1 MDVVNLKGFP
11 VRLKDDLP
19 AEGIEA
25 EDFYFVKG
33 DLNEDSLFDHQD
45 EKARLLVSVPSMDTG
60 IGVLIAKKM
69 NEYLKKRKGVF
80 ALLISKDLPFAIKRV
95 FDKEKITTFQI
106 GSDFRYGDFGDDYGV
121 EMLEGALRG
130 LLANS
135 VVLIDKDNKI
145 VYSEL
150 VQDIFAEPD
159 YESVFEEVDDLLK

>member
-19 AEGIEA
+19 AEGVKA

-33 DLNEDSLFDHQD
+33 NLNEDSLYDHE
-45 EKARLLVSVPSMDTG
+45 EKAKLIVSVPSVDTG
-60 IGVLIAKKM
+60 IGILISKKF
-69 NEYLKKRKGVF
+69 NELLKKRKGVF

-95 FDKEKITTFQI
+95 FDKEGVTNFEI
-106 GSDFRYGDFGDDYGV
+106 GSDFRYGDFGEDYGV

-130 LLANS
+130 LLTNA
-135 VVLIDKDNKI
+135 VLVLDKDHKI

-150 VQDIFAEPD
+150 VSEIFSEPD
-159 YESVFEEVDDLLK
+159 YESVMEEIDDLL

>member
-11 VRLKDDLP
+11 IRLKDDLP
-19 AEGIEA
+19 AEGIQA

-33 DLNEDSLFDHQD
+33 DLNEDSLFDHH

-60 IGVLIAKKM
+60 IGVLIAKKV
-69 NEYLKKRKGVF
+69 NEYLKKREGVF

-95 FDKEKITTFQI
+95 FDNEKISDLQI
-106 GSDFRYGDFGDDYGV
+106 ASDFRYGDYGDDYGV

-135 VVLIDKDNKI
+135 VVLINDKNKI

-150 VQDIFAEPD
+150 VPDIFAEPD
-159 YESVFEEVDDLLK
+159 YDSVFEEVDDLLK

>member
-11 VRLKDDLP
+11 VRLKEDLP
-19 AEGIEA
+19 AEGIQA

-33 DLNEDSLFDHQD
+33 NLNEDSLFDHQ
-45 EKARLLVSVPSMDTG
+45 EKVKLLISVPSMDTG

-69 NEYLKKRKGVF
+69 NEYLKKREGVF

-95 FDKEKITTFQI
+95 FDNEKITNLEI
-106 GSDFRYGDFGDDYGV
+106 GSDFRYGDFGEDYGV

-130 LLANS
+130 LLANAI
-135 VVLIDKDNKI
+135 VVIDKDNKI

-150 VQDIFAEPD
+150 VSEIFSEPD
-159 YESVFEEVDDLLK
+159 YESIFEEVDLLLK